1 MSLIR
6 WPLRIPGCLEMSN
19 DITGARLV
27 QIDRGCFFSS
37 SGCASAA
44 GSRSCRSN
52 KELSFPGHQVAELT
66 EKFIT
71 TQGRT
76 IISLSVILL
85 ACESEWNL
93 WVGSH
98 HVPPRVETCNHDS
111 YPIACGRFRHLGD
124 SLGKCLVYLAG
135 HLHVNLHY
143 AWRPRTGSWAPS
155 GSFN

>member
-1 MSLIR
+1 MVPTYSRLPR
-6 WPLRIPGCLEMSN
+6 TRCQTTSS
-19 DITGARLV
+19 GARLV

-71 TQGRT
+71 RQGRT
-76 IISLSVILL
+76 IISLSAILL

-93 WVGSH
+93 WVGSD

-124 SLGKCLVYLAG
+124 SLDKCLVYLAG
-135 HLHVNLHY
+135 HFHVNLHY
-143 AWRPRTGSWAPS
+143 AWRPRTGSWARS